1 MSIGNKEG
9 DEKMEVSKAQI
20 DNLLIYYTSLRNL
33 YGAAKG
39 NLGEQRNIS
48 GAINALEYALEVLG
62 IDYSNGVKTR
72 AL

>member
-1 MSIGNKEG
+1 MKISN
-9 DEKMEVSKAQI
+9 AQI
-20 DNLLIYYTSLRNL
+20 DGLLIYYASLRNL

-39 NLGEQRNIS
+39 NPGQQRNIS

-62 IDYSNGVKTR
+62 IDYTKSVKS